1 MKFKEQDITY
11 KSVMLFGDNDVPF
24 ACGDIEIFEGDIWL
38 NHFAV
43 AEELRGKGYGQ
54 LALQFFIEKY
64 GVNTLSCAV
73 TNEVAFHIYKKY
85 GFEVVE
91 DGYMF
96 GEGKVYIMKRKS
108 GG

>member
-1 MKFKEQDITY
+1 MKITEQDITY
-11 KSVMLFGDNDVPF
+11 KAVMLFDDNDEPI
-24 ACGDIEIFEGDIWL
+24 AYGDIEIVKDEIWL

-43 AEELRGKGYGQ
+43 AEELRGRGYGQ
-54 LALQFFIEKY
+54 FALRFFIERY
-64 GVNTLSCAV
+64 GVNTLSCAI

-91 DGYMF
+91 DGYIF
-96 GEGKVYIMKRKS
+96 GEGKVYIMKRKD